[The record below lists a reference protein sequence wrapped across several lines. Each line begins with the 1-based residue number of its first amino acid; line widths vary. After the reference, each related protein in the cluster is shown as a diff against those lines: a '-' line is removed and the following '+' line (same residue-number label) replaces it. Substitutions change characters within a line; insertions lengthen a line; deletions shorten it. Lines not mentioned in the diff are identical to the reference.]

1 MINDDDCRRRRQDI
15 GIVVVW
21 SRCGK
26 WWGVNRSSK
35 RAARHSVTLGLDQDY
50 LRLGTAERRQLFFFL
65 PSWEEEELPPGGGEH
80 YASDGG
86 SGSGSGR
93 KRRRRRRRVVVAVED
108 VYALGRRAPPVMAP
122 ALLAFL
128 LLCRWMGR
136 PLRLIQMNVNVCGT
150 LILTRS
156 TRYYI

>member
-1 MINDDDCRRRRQDI
+1 M
-15 GIVVVW
+15 VAW

-35 RAARHSVTLGLDQDY
+35 RTARHSVTLGLDQDY

-136 PLRLIQMNVNVCGT
+136 PLIQMNVNVCGT
-150 LILTRS
+150 LLLS
-156 TRYYI
+156 

>member
-21 SRCGK
+21 SRGGK

-150 LILTRS
+150 LILTHS
-156 TRYYI
+156 TRY